1 MTSDEMQAWHDEKMR
16 DLAEVE
22 TRICRYLH
30 QLENTSSDDK
40 RRFDNAEIL
49 LGMQCFEVGV
59 GHVALFVARQLA
71 KYNAMGEAVG
81 NA

>member
-1 MTSDEMQAWHDEKMR
+1 MTKEDMQAWHDEKMR

-30 QLENTSSDDK
+30 QLENTASNDD

-49 LGMQCFEVGV
+49 LGMQCFEVGI
-59 GHVALFVARQLA
+59 GHVALYVARQLA
-71 KYNAMGEAVG
+71 KFNAMGEAAG
-81 NA
+81 SA